1 MTAQTRTASVVFK
14 VLDVMAGPH
23 GGWLM
28 RLRLQSGD
36 TPTLKSLKGTRMRLE
51 CSDGRSREVT
61 LKGYPMMGGKPT
73 DARFARSGR
82 IDVQAVPSDGGDA
95 DPPHF
100 TGSWELSGPLT

>member
-14 VLDVMAGPH
+14 VLDLMAAPH

-36 TPTLKSLKGTRMRLE
+36 TPTLKAMKGTRMRLE
-51 CSDGRSREVT
+51 CSDGRNREVT
-61 LKGYPMMGGKPT
+61 VAGFPLMGGKPS

-82 IDVQAVPSDGGDA
+82 IDVQAEPSDGGESE
-95 DPPHF
+95 PPLF
-100 TGSWELSGPLT
+100 TGTWELSGPLT